1 MPTIRSNETIRVK
14 AGPGPEVAGVF
25 TRRTAPSKRPCL
37 SRQTSGRLPHRDALR
52 RLRLE
57 CVLLLLLI
65 HFVVD
70 GYWVAET
77 ATGVEGKL
85 WEEGYFCVCVVY
97 ICVYS
102 IMNWTHYWNL
112 TCHDS
117 FPFLSFL
124 IPFEP
129 VSYYYNCFR
138 ILCSKKRRDKGEGWR
153 QRREKKGGR
162 KGGGE
167 EEKEEE
173 EESRGPEGK
182 GSWEPK

>member
-1 MPTIRSNETIRVK
+1 M
-14 AGPGPEVAGVF
+14 AGVF

-57 CVLLLLLI
+57 CVLFLLLI

-97 ICVYS
+97 IYIYMCVQYYELDALLES
-102 IMNWTHYWNL
+102 

-117 FPFLSFL
+117 FPFLFFL

-138 ILCSKKRRDKGEGWR
+138 ILCSKKRRDKREGWR

-167 EEKEEE
+167 EEKE
-173 EESRGPEGK
+173 RIAARKK

>member
-112 TCHDS
+112 LLSRLLS
-117 FPFLSFL
+117 FPFLLDPLRASFL
-124 IPFEP
+124 
-129 VSYYYNCFR
+129 
-138 ILCSKKRRDKGEGWR
+138 LL
-153 QRREKKGGR
+153 
-162 KGGGE
+162 
-167 EEKEEE
+167 
-173 EESRGPEGK
+173 
-182 GSWEPK
+182 

>member
-1 MPTIRSNETIRVK
+1 MRP
-14 AGPGPEVAGVF
+14 P
-25 TRRTAPSKRPCL
+25 PSSYPLCR
-37 SRQTSGRLPHRDALR
+37 GRLLGGGDSDGGGRKIMGGR
-52 RLRLE
+52 I
-57 CVLLLLLI
+57 LLCI
-65 HFVVD
+65 
-70 GYWVAET
+70 
-77 ATGVEGKL
+77 
-85 WEEGYFCVCVVY
+85 CVVY
-97 ICVYS
+97 IYMCVQYYELDALLES
-102 IMNWTHYWNL
+102 

-153 QRREKKGGR
+153 QRREKKGGW

-167 EEKEEE
+167 EEKEE